1 MRSPVA
7 GAAAVAASVVESL
20 RAASP
25 TSPPM
30 GMRGD
35 RGLFGPD
42 SQVWHIARERRLLL
56 GGPAALLLQV
66 AHPLVAAGVD
76 AHSDFR
82 AEALQRLARTLDVT
96 LTLTFGDSR
105 QAAQVVTGVR
115 RQHDRVRGVT
125 ADASRRLPA
134 GTPYAAT
141 DPQLL
146 LWVHTTLVCTALE
159 VHDLFV
165 GRLTWDQR
173 DRYHREMTAYA
184 VQLGVPAAV
193 VPANYADLQR
203 FSNRTVEDCLSVGP
217 TAHRLS
223 AAILDGI
230 PSPLRPVADAVT
242 AQLLPP
248 SLREAYRL
256 LLGPRDEVLLHSVQ
270 RLSRASTPLLP
281 PALRFWPHYRSAVVR
296 VGAVR

>member
-1 MRSPVA
+1 
-7 GAAAVAASVVESL
+7 
-20 RAASP
+20 
-25 TSPPM
+25 M
-30 GMRGD
+30 GRRGD
-35 RGLFGPD
+35 PGLFGPD

-82 AEALQRLARTLDVT
+82 ARSLQRLTATLAVT
-96 LTLTFGDSR
+96 LTLTFGDSQ
-105 QAAQVVTGVR
+105 QAAEAVAGVR
-115 RQHDRVRGVT
+115 RQHNRVRGVT
-125 ADASRRLPA
+125 ADATRPFPA

-141 DPQLL
+141 DPELL
-146 LWVHTTLVCTALE
+146 LWVHATLVWTALE
-159 VHDLFV
+159 VYDFFV
-165 GRLTWDQR
+165 GQLTWDQR

-184 VQLGVPAAV
+184 VQLGLPAAL

-203 FSNRTVEDCLSVGP
+203 FFTRTVEDSLSVGP
-217 TAHRLS
+217 TAHRL
-223 AAILDGI
+223 AATVLDGLPP
-230 PSPLRPVADAVT
+230 PSPLRHLGSAVT

-256 LLGPRDEVLLHSVQ
+256 PLGPRDEVLLHSVQ